1 MVHSGL
7 PELPDFIAI
16 LAGHFKNN
24 LFLKY
29 IYLWEYVFFAIFT
42 AVIICLIAY
51 FATRKL
57 KLIPNRLQNAV
68 ECFVEIMHDFVCG
81 MLGPKGNKYFPFI
94 ATLFV
99 YILFM
104 NLLGLVPFFK
114 SATASLST
122 TFALAICV
130 FLYVQYAAI
139 REHGFLGYL
148 DHLAGSPRGAMAF
161 TVILPV
167 LMFFLHIFSELIRP
181 ISLSMRLRGN
191 IWGDEIL
198 LAIMASFGI
207 KGLPLLFFSMLMSIL
222 KSIVQAAVFALLSTI
237 YFALILKQEEEH
249 V

>member
-1 MVHSGL
+1 MAHSGL

-29 IYLWEYVFFAIFT
+29 IYLWEYVFFAVFT

-68 ECFVEIMHDFVCG
+68 EYFVEVIHNFVCG
-81 MLGPKGNKYFPFI
+81 ILGPKGSKYFPFI

-114 SATASLST
+114 SATSSLST

-130 FLYVQYAAI
+130 FIYLQYTAI
-139 REHGFLGYL
+139 KEHGFFGYL

-167 LMFFLHIFSELIRP
+167 FMLFLHILSELIRP
-181 ISLSMRLRGN
+181 VSLSMRLRGN

-198 LAIMASFGI
+198 LAIMAGFGL
-207 KGLPLLFFSMLMSIL
+207 KGLLLLFFSMLMSIL
-222 KSIVQAAVFALLSTI
+222 KSIVQAAVFVLLTTI

-249 V
+249 A